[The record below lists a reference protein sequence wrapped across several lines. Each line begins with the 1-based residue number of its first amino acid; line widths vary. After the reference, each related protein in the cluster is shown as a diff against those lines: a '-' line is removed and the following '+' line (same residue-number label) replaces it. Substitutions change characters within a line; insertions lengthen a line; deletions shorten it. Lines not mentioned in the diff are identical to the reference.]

1 MSMSNL
7 AFESEFNAWL
17 DMALSEPVPES
28 VIAFNFNLYEP
39 WSIEIIGSDT
49 YSENDP
55 NWASDGAESFRPA
68 VEALPLQ
75 ASEHSSWKEVLEHA
89 ANLVRAY
96 LERPGAGSQRLRRAQ
111 AVAIGFVDGELRR
124 LWPK

>member
-1 MSMSNL
+1 MSHL

-17 DMALSEPVPES
+17 DKALSEPVPAS

-49 YSENDP
+49 YTEDDP
-55 NWASDGAESFRPA
+55 DWACDGAESFRPD
-68 VEALPLQ
+68 VEALSLP
-75 ASEHSSWKEVLEHA
+75 ASEYATWKEVLEHA
-89 ANLVRAY
+89 ANLVLAY
-96 LERPGAGSQRLRRAQ
+96 LERPGAGSKRLRQAQ
-111 AVAIGFVDGELRR
+111 AVAIGFVDGDLRR